1 MMLCYVNVNRKMK
14 RAISHNCSKINI
26 HNYLDIVLSTGKY
39 FIIFPEGCVTNTAV
53 RTRTILTVTFNE
65 LRG

>member
-1 MMLCYVNVNRKMK
+1 MK

-39 FIIFPEGCVTNTAV
+39 FIIFPEGVCDKYCIQNKDN
-53 RTRTILTVTFNE
+53 IDGHL
-65 LRG
+65 

>member
-39 FIIFPEGCVTNTAV
+39 FIIFPEGVCDKYCIQNKDN
-53 RTRTILTVTFNE
+53 IDGHL
-65 LRG
+65 